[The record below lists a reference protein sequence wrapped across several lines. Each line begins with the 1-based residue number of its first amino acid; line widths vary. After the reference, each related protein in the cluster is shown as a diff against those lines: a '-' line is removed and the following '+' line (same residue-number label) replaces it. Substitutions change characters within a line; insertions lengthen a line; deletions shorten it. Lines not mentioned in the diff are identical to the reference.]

1 MFKGAMES
9 EPPSPRSTCG
19 VPLTTLRPFS
29 EIEKLGSRPQGWM
42 HFQCSMLTRASLDD
56 LGRNSRQ
63 RRCWWLLANGQGNT
77 KVEIMQ
83 NLQVLNSFRSFEI
96 PDIFL
101 FETRF
106 KK

>member
-1 MFKGAMES
+1 MSSG
-9 EPPSPRSTCG
+9 
-19 VPLTTLRPFS
+19 LTL
-29 EIEKLGSRPQGWM
+29 
-42 HFQCSMLTRASLDD
+42 AA
-56 LGRNSRQ
+56 
-63 RRCWWLLANGQGNT
+63 RRCWWLLANGQENT

-83 NLQVLNSFRSFEI
+83 NLQVLNSFCSFEI

>member
-1 MFKGAMES
+1 MSSG
-9 EPPSPRSTCG
+9 
-19 VPLTTLRPFS
+19 L
-29 EIEKLGSRPQGWM
+29 
-42 HFQCSMLTRASLDD
+42 SLARVAA
-56 LGRNSRQ
+56 GGF
-63 RRCWWLLANGQGNT
+63 ANGQGNT

-83 NLQVLNSFRSFEI
+83 NLQVLNSFCSFEI

>member
-1 MFKGAMES
+1 M
-9 EPPSPRSTCG
+9 R
-19 VPLTTLRPFS
+19 
-29 EIEKLGSRPQGWM
+29 
-42 HFQCSMLTRASLDD
+42 FQCSMMTRASLDV
-56 LGRNSRQ
+56 LGLTLARVAAGGS
-63 RRCWWLLANGQGNT
+63 ANGQENT

-83 NLQVLNSFRSFEI
+83 NLQVLNSFCSFEI

>member
-1 MFKGAMES
+1 MSSG
-9 EPPSPRSTCG
+9 
-19 VPLTTLRPFS
+19 LTLARVAAG
-29 EIEKLGSRPQGWM
+29 GS
-42 HFQCSMLTRASLDD
+42 
-56 LGRNSRQ
+56 
-63 RRCWWLLANGQGNT
+63 ANGQENT

-83 NLQVLNSFRSFEI
+83 NLQVLNSFCSFEI